1 MSDSRELPVNP
12 RFGTPG
18 VTVLPADGVAIVE
31 SGVAAWRGCVWQWPI
46 RLRAALRLGRR
57 QPDDDSRI
65 LLFGTEGVTDRV
77 TYNHVLCSRQS

>member
-31 SGVAAWRGCVWQWPI
+31 SGVGVAASGSGPSGCAPHCVW
-46 RLRAALRLGRR
+46 G
-57 QPDDDSRI
+57 DDSRI
-65 LLFGTEGVTDRV
+65 LLFGTDGVTDRV